1 MMFRNEFATTIF
13 SQKYAHEGAETWPKL
28 CRALV
33 DAVCGD
39 LMPAD
44 DKDQLVQYMTEF
56 KWLAGGRYL
65 ANANKEW
72 KAYNNCFLL
81 AATEDTREDWAN
93 LSRWSELCLT
103 MGGGIGIDFSRYRPK
118 GSLLKR
124 SGGVASGAVSKAL
137 MINEIGRQVRQ
148 GGDRRSAM
156 YGSLNWKHGDIDDFL
171 AAKNWHD
178 MPIAGTGKTIADV
191 KAEDF
196 NFPAP
201 LDMMNVSVNY
211 DTEWV
216 QEYYKTGEPGRVFR
230 KNVEQALRT
239 SEPGFSFNMFEH
251 EGETL
256 RNACTEVVSHIDTP
270 HDVCNLASLNF
281 SRIENLQELEDVTR
295 LVTKFLL
302 CGTLASALPYEE
314 CYRTRELNRRLGLG
328 IMGLHEW
335 LLARGYNY
343 EVNDELHSWLD
354 VYETASDAEA
364 TAFSKTLGVSRPK
377 GVRAIAPTGS
387 IGILAG
393 TTTGIEPL
401 FAVAYKRRWLGPDNQ
416 WQYQYVVDSAAQEV
430 IDRYGVDPDK
440 IESALDLA
448 AEPERRLKFQAD
460 VQKYVDQSISSTVN
474 LPAWGHEL
482 NNEDTLD
489 DYVDLVARYADKLR
503 GLTFYADGSRGGQPL
518 TAVPYSE
525 ASNQQGITFIE
536 THDVCEIG
544 GKGGVCGA

>member
-1 MMFRNEFATTIF
+1 MFRNHFAETIF
-13 SQKYAHEGAETWPKL
+13 NQKYAHEGAETWPDL
-28 CRALV
+28 CRSLV
-33 DAVCGD
+33 QNVAGD
-39 LMPAD
+39 LMTGD
-44 DKDQLVQYMTEF
+44 DKDQLIQYMIEF

-65 ANANKEW
+65 ANANKQW
-72 KAYNNCFLL
+72 RAYNNCFLL

-103 MGGGIGIDFSRYRPK
+103 MGGGIGIDFSRYRAK
-118 GSLLKR
+118 GSPLKR
-124 SGGVASGAVSKAL
+124 SGGVASGPVSKAI
-137 MINEIGRQVRQ
+137 MINEIGRQIRQ
-148 GGDRRSAM
+148 GGDRRAAM
-156 YGSLNWKHGDIDDFL
+156 YGSLNWQHGDIDEFL
-171 AAKNWHD
+171 GAKNWD
-178 MPIAGTGKTIADV
+178 TMPIAGTGKTIADV

-196 NFPAP
+196 NYPAP
-201 LDMMNVSVNY
+201 LDMMNISVNY
-211 DTEWV
+211 DTAWI

-230 KNVEQALRT
+230 NNVEQALRT
-239 SEPGFSFNMFEH
+239 SEPGFSFNFFEH

-256 RNACTEVVSHIDTP
+256 RNACTEVVSHISTP

-281 SRIENLQELEDVTR
+281 SRIESVEELSDVVT

-302 CGTLASALPYEE
+302 CGTLVSELPYEE

-328 IMGLHEW
+328 IMGLAEW
-335 LLARGYNY
+335 LLARGYQY
-343 EVNDELHSWLD
+343 EVNDELKAWLET
-354 VYETASDAEA
+354 YEIVSDA
-364 TAFSKTLGVSRPK
+364 TAQSFADHLGVSRPK

-401 FAVAYKRRWLGPDNQ
+401 FAVAYKRRWLGPDNT

-430 IDRYGVDPDK
+430 IDKYGVDPDK

-448 AEPERRLKFQAD
+448 ANPERRVKFQAD
-460 VQKYVDQSISSTVN
+460 VQQHVDQSISSTIN
-474 LPAWGHEL
+474 IPAWGSDL
-482 NNEDTLD
+482 NNEDTVD
-489 DYVDLVARYADKLR
+489 DYVHIIAQYAEKLR
-503 GLTFYADGSRGGQPL
+503 GLTVYADGSRGGQPL

-525 ASNQQGITFIE
+525 ASNQQGITFVE

>member
-1 MMFRNEFATTIF
+1 MFRNHFAETIF
-13 SQKYAHEGAETWPKL
+13 NQKYAHEGAETWPGL
-28 CRALV
+28 CRSLV
-33 DAVCGD
+33 QNVAGD
-39 LMPAD
+39 LMTGD
-44 DKDQLVQYMTEF
+44 DKDQLIQYMIEF

-65 ANANKEW
+65 ANANKKW
-72 KAYNNCFLL
+72 RAYNNCFLL

-118 GSLLKR
+118 GSPLKR
-124 SGGVASGAVSKAL
+124 SGGVASGAVSKAM
-137 MINEIGRQVRQ
+137 MINEIGRQIRQ
-148 GGDRRSAM
+148 GGDRRAAM
-156 YGSLNWKHGDIDDFL
+156 YGSLNWEHGDIEDFL

-196 NFPAP
+196 NYPAP
-201 LDMMNVSVNY
+201 LDMMNISVNY
-211 DTEWV
+211 DTKWI

-239 SEPGFSFNMFEH
+239 SEPGFSFNFFEH

-256 RNACTEVVSHIDTP
+256 RNACTEVVSHISTP

-281 SRIENLQELEDVTR
+281 SRIESVEELSDVVT

-302 CGTLASALPYEE
+302 CGTLVSELPYEE
-314 CYRTRELNRRLGLG
+314 CYRTREVNRRLGLG
-328 IMGLHEW
+328 IMGLAEW
-335 LLARGYNY
+335 LLARGYQY
-343 EVNDELHSWLD
+343 EVNDELHTWLD
-354 VYETASDAEA
+354 TYESASDAA
-364 TAFSKTLGVSRPK
+364 AQSFADHLGVSRPK

-401 FAVAYKRRWLGPDNQ
+401 FAVAYKRRWLGPDNK

-430 IDRYGVDPDK
+430 IDKYGVDPDK

-448 AEPERRLKFQAD
+448 ANPERRVRFQAD
-460 VQKYVDQSISSTVN
+460 VQSYVDQSISSTIN
-474 LPAWGHEL
+474 LPAWGSEL
-482 NNEDTLD
+482 NNEDTVE
-489 DYVDLVARYADKLR
+489 DYVHLVAQYAEKLR

-525 ASNQQGITFIE
+525 ASNQQGITFVE